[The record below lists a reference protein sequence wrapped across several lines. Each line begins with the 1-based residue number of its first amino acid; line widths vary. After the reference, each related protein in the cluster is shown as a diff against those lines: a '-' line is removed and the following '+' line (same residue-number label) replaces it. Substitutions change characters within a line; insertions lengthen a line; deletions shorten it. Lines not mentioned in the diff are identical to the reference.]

1 MYKCPKCQSTSLEVV
16 VQVWARLTQDPNG
29 DIGTDTTESFDG
41 SHEWDENSLMQC
53 RDCNYRGQAAKFD
66 QESDPMAMFRCSLC
80 KDLVYAD
87 DRRDHLISHSPAYG
101 SQDEPG
107 LTASMFEEVDLE
119 EARQKVAERLYENS
133 DLLGLQVEDANGW
146 ESQDGNRV
154 MTQVIFV
161 ANEADVTQPTVKK
174 TLTVKFKQASDKIEQ
189 ADIDG
194 EIVKQRG

>member
-53 RDCNYRGQAAKFD
+53 RDCDYHGQSAKFD
-66 QESDPMAMFRCSLC
+66 QESDPMVMFRCSLC
-80 KDLVYAD
+80 KDLVYED

-107 LTASMFEEVDLE
+107 LTASMFQKVDLE

-161 ANEADVTQPTVKK
+161 ANEADVTQPSVKK

-194 EIVKQRG
+194 EIVQQQG

>member
-53 RDCNYRGQAAKFD
+53 RDCDCRGPSAKFD
-66 QESDPMAMFRCSLC
+66 QESDPMVMFRCSLC

-107 LTASMFEEVDLE
+107 LTASMFDEVDLE

-161 ANEADVTQPTVKK
+161 TNEADVTQPTVKK

-194 EIVKQRG
+194 EIVKQQG